1 MCYYRSIEE
10 TKTMDDKVHSVVPYG
25 IEEFKNF
32 AIRLLLNV
40 CVVLIAEVF
49 LERAGIELRDIVL
62 GWVFLQVT
70 WKGTVDDVLFKFV
83 AEHIKHI
90 KVLEDIVDS
99 ASTEDSTDKEQTNA

>member
-1 MCYYRSIEE
+1 
-10 TKTMDDKVHSVVPYG
+10 MDEKVHSVVPYG
-25 IEEFKNF
+25 KHEFINF
-32 AIRLLLNV
+32 AERLLV
-40 CVVLIAEVF
+40 SICIVLLAGVL
-49 LERAGIELRDIVL
+49 LERHGIGLRDIIL

-99 ASTEDSTDKEQTNA
+99 ASAEDSTDKEQTNA

>member
-25 IEEFKNF
+25 KHEYINF
-32 AIRLLLNV
+32 AERLLV
-40 CVVLIAEVF
+40 SICIVLVADVL
-49 LERAGIELRDIVL
+49 LERHGVGLRDIVISWL
-62 GWVFLQVT
+62 FIQVT

-90 KVLEDIVDS
+90 KALEDR
-99 ASTEDSTDKEQTNA
+99 ENADEN

>member
-1 MCYYRSIEE
+1 
-10 TKTMDDKVHSVVPYG
+10 MDEKVHSVVPYG
-25 IEEFKNF
+25 KHEFINF
-32 AIRLLLNV
+32 AERLLINI
-40 CVVLIAEVF
+40 CVVLIAGVF
-49 LERAGIELRDIVL
+49 LERHGIGLRDIVL

-99 ASTEDSTDKEQTNA
+99 ASTEDSTDKENADEH